1 MPIETHFVW
10 KKPMYLQKS
19 VQSVFNILLSL
30 GAGFKAVV
38 MVPASAGAA
47 DLCAEG
53 MISLVWYPCISSV

>member
-1 MPIETHFVW
+1 
-10 KKPMYLQKS
+10 MYLQKS

-53 MISLVWYPCISSV
+53 MISLV